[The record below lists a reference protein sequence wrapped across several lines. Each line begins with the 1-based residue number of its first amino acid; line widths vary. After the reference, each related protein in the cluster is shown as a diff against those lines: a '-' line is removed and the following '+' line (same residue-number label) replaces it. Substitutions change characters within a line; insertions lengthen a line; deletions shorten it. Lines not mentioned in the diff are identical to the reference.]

1 MNPALAYDGACVF
14 ELPRNFRLRNLSEE
28 DTNAK
33 SSNSA
38 KGTIVIDSLTLG
50 SPTHVVIGATDLDAS
65 IDWWTAFGFGVVTEN
80 ALAPDVADGL
90 FGLAGDVEQ
99 VELRV
104 DEAPGGAIWLVQ
116 TPRRQ
121 NSRGPFD
128 SGPHAVEIYTT
139 DMDAS
144 VALAADLG
152 AILGGQSEHLVG
164 NVALQRVS
172 VLGPDEFGVIFTAFA
187 DRQSSVLDIH
197 PEWLHSEIHSIV
209 STVRNVDTANRF
221 WSEQLGMTIA
231 SDSHMDSGLES
242 LLQLPRDVSSRV
254 TVLCD
259 EFSNPIRYAFIEF
272 KGLAPNDRPGNVP
285 TWPLPPARPLAC
297 FTVADVAASAAQ
309 MFRAGATLGDVVDL
323 GDGCAIGGSKAI
335 WGLDPN
341 GTRFI
346 LAGH

>member
-1 MNPALAYDGACVF
+1 MAPAFWSYRGISVCGTCPKKTQTPNPPTTQ
-14 ELPRNFRLRNLSEE
+14 E
-28 DTNAK
+28 
-33 SSNSA
+33 
-38 KGTIVIDSLTLG
+38 GTFVADSLILG

-80 ALAPDVADGL
+80 TLDPDVADGL
-90 FGLAGDVEQ
+90 FGLAGEVEQ

-128 SGPHAVEIYTT
+128 SGPHTVELYTT
-139 DMDAS
+139 DMEAS

-152 AILGGQSEHLVG
+152 AIPGGQSEHLVG

-172 VLGPDEFGVIFTAFA
+172 VFGPDGLGAMFTAFA
-187 DRQSSVLDIH
+187 DRQPSVLDIH

-221 WSEQLGMTIA
+221 WSEQLGLTIA

-242 LLQLPRDVSSRV
+242 LMQLPRDTSSRM

-272 KGLAPNDRPGNVP
+272 TGLTPDDRPASLP
-285 TWPLPPARPLAC
+285 TWPLPAACSLAC
-297 FTVADVAASAAQ
+297 FTVADVATSAAQ
-309 MFRAGATLGDVVDL
+309 MFRAGATFGDVVDL
-323 GDGCAIGGSKAI
+323 GEGCAIGGSKAI
-335 WGLDPN
+335 WGIDPN

-346 LAGH
+346 LAGQ